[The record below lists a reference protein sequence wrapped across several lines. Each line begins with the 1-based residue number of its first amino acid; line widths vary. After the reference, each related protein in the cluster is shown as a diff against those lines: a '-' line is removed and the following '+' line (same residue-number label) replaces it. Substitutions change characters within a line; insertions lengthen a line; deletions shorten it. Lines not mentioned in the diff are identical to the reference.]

1 MKYLY
6 AIILFATA
14 PFIHA
19 QETQAVKP
27 ERLKSFYI
35 APSFGLEIINI
46 KNQTTDALGY
56 PVTYKGKPSVR
67 IGLDIA
73 YKQSKSLLFNA
84 GFFYA
89 AKNFDRT
96 QVHQELGTDYY
107 NSQFKTGYYEVLG
120 GATYN
125 FIVGRFDIGAYA
137 NLNFAFLN
145 KAKEIRET
153 ESGNSFTFN
162 VKGSQHKV
170 LTILEPGL
178 NFNYNM
184 TYRLS
189 FNLRTGYR
197 IYTHS
202 MNEAGLYKNSGIL
215 IQPGLFYM
223 F

>member
-1 MKYLY
+1 MKYFY
-6 AIILFATA
+6 AVIFFAS
-14 PFIHA
+14 A
-19 QETQAVKP
+19 QFVSGQGQAVKP
-27 ERLKSFYI
+27 ERLKSFYF
-35 APSFGLEIINI
+35 APSVGFEFLSI
-46 KNQTTDALGY
+46 KNYNSESNGY
-56 PVTYKGKPSVR
+56 SINYKGKPSLRV
-67 IGLDIA
+67 GLDLA
-73 YKQSKSLLFNA
+73 YKQNKNFMINA
-84 GFFYA
+84 GVFYA

-96 QVHQELGTDYY
+96 EIREELETNYY
-107 NSQFKTGYYEVLG
+107 KSKYKSGYYEILG

-125 FIVGRFDIGAYA
+125 FMVGRFDMGVYT

-153 ESGNSFTFN
+153 ETGNSFTFN
-162 VKGSQHKV
+162 VKGSQHKI
-170 LTILEPGL
+170 LTIVEPGL

-202 MNEAGLYKNSGIL
+202 MNEAGLYKNGGFL
-215 IQPGLFYM
+215 VQPGLFYM